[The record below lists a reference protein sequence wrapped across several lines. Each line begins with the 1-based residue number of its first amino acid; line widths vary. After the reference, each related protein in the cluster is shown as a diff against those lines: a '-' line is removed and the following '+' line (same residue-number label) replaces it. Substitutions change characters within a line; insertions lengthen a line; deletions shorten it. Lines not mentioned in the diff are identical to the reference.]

1 MKIYLINSLR
11 KFTKKFLP
19 NFIVKE
25 IRNYLYKKKEK
36 KDIRILNGINSKFKN
51 TSYINSNNILS
62 ELCEKYGSDKG
73 FINPDS
79 RKPYNWIPN
88 SYASYYHSI
97 FNLNRDN
104 IKLIF
109 ECGLGT
115 NNPNL
120 ASNMTD
126 TGMPGASLR
135 VWRDYFK
142 NSKIY
147 GGDIDKEILFEAD
160 RIKTFYVDQLNA
172 NSIINMWKNIN
183 LDNFDI
189 IIEDGLHTPE
199 ANLNFFF
206 NSFDR
211 LKKNGIYVIEDVKN
225 KHLNYLQEK
234 LKDYDTEIVTIAN
247 KYIRAYGSSLIVIRK
262 N

>member
-1 MKIYLINSLR
+1 
-11 KFTKKFLP
+11 
-19 NFIVKE
+19 
-25 IRNYLYKKKEK
+25 
-36 KDIRILNGINSKFKN
+36 
-51 TSYINSNNILS
+51 
-62 ELCEKYGSDKG
+62 DKG

-88 SYASYYHSI
+88 SYTSYYHSI

-142 NSKIY
+142 NAKIY
-147 GGDIDKEILFEAD
+147 GGDIDKEILFEED
-160 RIKTFYVDQLNA
+160 RIKTFYVDQLNR
-172 NSIINMWKNIN
+172 NSIINMCKKIN
-183 LDNFDI
+183 LDNF
-189 IIEDGLHTPE
+189 
-199 ANLNFFF
+199 
-206 NSFDR
+206 
-211 LKKNGIYVIEDVKN
+211 
-225 KHLNYLQEK
+225 
-234 LKDYDTEIVTIAN
+234 
-247 KYIRAYGSSLIVIRK
+247 
-262 N
+262 

>member
-1 MKIYLINSLR
+1 M
-11 KFTKKFLP
+11 
-19 NFIVKE
+19 
-25 IRNYLYKKKEK
+25 
-36 KDIRILNGINSKFKN
+36 
-51 TSYINSNNILS
+51 S

-88 SYASYYHSI
+88 SYTSYYHSL

-142 NSKIY
+142 NAKIY
-147 GGDIDKEILFEAD
+147 GGDIDKEILFEED
-160 RIKTFYVDQLNA
+160 RIKTFYVDQLNT

-211 LKKNGIYVIEDVKN
+211 LKKNGIYVIEDVRN
-225 KHLNYLQEK
+225 KHLKYLQEK
-234 LKDYDTEIVTIAN
+234 LTKLIWCLESCVLIIFQKTMKEKVIQKLCQTDTLKLTFLRSN
-247 KYIRAYGSSLIVIRK
+247 TTD
-262 N
+262 